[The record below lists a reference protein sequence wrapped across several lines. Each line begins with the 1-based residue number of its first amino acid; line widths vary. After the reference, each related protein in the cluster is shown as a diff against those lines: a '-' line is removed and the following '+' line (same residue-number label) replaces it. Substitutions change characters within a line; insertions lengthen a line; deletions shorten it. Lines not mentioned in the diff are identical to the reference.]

1 MSPAVSATPVT
12 IIGGYLGAGKTTLVN
27 SLLSRC
33 PGRQLAVVVNDFGS
47 IPIDPGLMAGTDAL
61 SVSHGCAC
69 CTRATDLVLAL
80 GRLLSR
86 RPEPEQ
92 VLIEASGVSDPRR
105 IAEAIVLHG
114 LRLDGIVVLADA
126 EAVRS
131 HGGDA
136 MVGPWVRHQLGSA
149 DLIVL
154 NKTDLVSGPGRNSVR
169 HWISEVAPGA
179 HIVET
184 SHGRVPVSLV
194 LAGPDTDEP
203 PVALRRA
210 HQGRPAHPEF
220 GSWGCTVDVALDGA
234 AFRWWAASLPEPI
247 LRGKGIVFLAEDPRH
262 RYVFQLVGGR
272 WSLER
277 GKPWEDE
284 PRRSRLTLIGRALG
298 IDERWLDMTIARCV
312 AGQARRGA

>member
-1 MSPAVSATPVT
+1 MSRRVPAATPVT
-12 IIGGYLGAGKTTLVN
+12 IISGYLGAGKTTLVN

-47 IPIDPGLMAGTDAL
+47 IPIDPALMAGTDAL

-69 CTRATDLVLAL
+69 CTRAGDLLLAL
-80 GRLLSR
+80 ARLLSR
-86 RPEPEQ
+86 HPAPEQ

-105 IAEAIVLHG
+105 IADAISLHG
-114 LRLDGIVVLADA
+114 LRLDGIVALADA

-131 HGGDA
+131 HGEDA
-136 MVGPWVRHQLGSA
+136 MVGPWVRHQLDSA

-154 NKTDLVSGPGRNSVR
+154 NKTDLVSGSERNSVR
-169 HWISEVAPGA
+169 HWISEVAPEA
-179 HIVET
+179 HVVET

-203 PVALRRA
+203 PVAQRRP
-210 HQGRPAHPEF
+210 HQGRPAHPDF
-220 GSWGCTVDVALDGA
+220 GSWGCTLDAALDGA
-234 AFRWWAASLPEPI
+234 AFRWWAASVPEPI

-272 WSLER
+272 WSLEC
-277 GKPWEDE
+277 GEPWEDQ
-284 PRRSRLTLIGRALG
+284 PRRTRVTLIGRAG

>member
-1 MSPAVSATPVT
+1 
-12 IIGGYLGAGKTTLVN
+12 
-27 SLLSRC
+27 
-33 PGRQLAVVVNDFGS
+33 VVVNDFGS
-47 IPIDPGLMAGTDAL
+47 IPIDPVLMRGTDAL

-69 CTRATDLVLAL
+69 CTQATDLLLAV

-86 RPEPEQ
+86 RPAPEQ

-126 EAVRS
+126 EGVRG
-131 HGGDA
+131 HGEDA
-136 MVGPWVRHQLGSA
+136 MVGPWVRHQLDSA

-154 NKTDLVSGPGRNSVR
+154 NKTDLVSRSERDSVR
-169 HWISEVAPGA
+169 HWISEVAPKA
-179 HIVET
+179 HVVET
-184 SHGRVPVSLV
+184 SRGQVPVSLV
-194 LAGPDTDEP
+194 LADADADER
-203 PVALRRA
+203 PVAQRQVP
-210 HQGRPAHPEF
+210 QGRPAHPEF
-220 GSWGCTVDVALDGA
+220 GSWGSSLAAALDGA

-247 LRGKGIVFLAEDPRH
+247 LRGKGILSLAEDPLH

-277 GKPWEDE
+277 GEPWEGE
-284 PRRSRLTLIGRALG
+284 PRQSRITLIGRASG